1 MIATDVKK
9 PARGGSL
16 LGGYMEMEISDVRQ
30 IWGITGD
37 ELSRSLEIASTL
49 EVPPS
54 EWKTIQLVSVEHLGD
69 LLLET
74 ETQ

>member
-1 MIATDVKK
+1 
-9 PARGGSL
+9 
-16 LGGYMEMEISDVRQ
+16 MEMEISDVRQ
-30 IWGITGD
+30 IWGIAGD

-49 EVPPS
+49 EVPPE
-54 EWKTIQLVSVEHLGD
+54 EWRTIQLVSVEHWGD

>member
-1 MIATDVKK
+1 MK
-9 PARGGSL
+9 
-16 LGGYMEMEISDVRQ
+16 MEISDVRQ

-54 EWKTIQLVSVEHLGD
+54 EWKTIQLVSVEHWDD

-74 ETQ
+74 